1 MKSWLNKLVKMLAYL
16 SAAVV
21 ILLAIA
27 VGLFRLM
34 LPRLPEYQEQIKGWA
49 SAAIGMRVE
58 FSDMDARWRLSGPE
72 LSFSNARLSRA
83 VEDSPLLSVEEVS
96 VGVSLMRLLSDRELV
111 ADRIVI
117 RDAEVDVVLTD
128 DRAWIVQGLP
138 IDELLGSRAVSEGQN
153 GDMSLVARDILVRY
167 QHPGVDRKLTFSVDN
182 FEMKRDDDLI
192 AVDANVDPPEG
203 FGDRLTISV
212 SQRPLPD
219 NRSSWQ
225 FFVEGSS
232 LDIAAWS
239 VLQPAELPQIRGGLL
254 DLSLWFQ
261 RSSAGLQSATAN
273 FALNDLAAGSSA
285 NSFGASGRLEFTRVN
300 EGWLLAGSDFSLD
313 TSDGDAWP
321 QSNWQIQAGL
331 ADDGELQSMSVGSS
345 FLRLQDLKVFE
356 PWLAQ
361 SWQQELQKFSPD
373 GILRDLS
380 FSQTAMDSE
389 ATDFELSIQMESA
402 GFSAVEQWPG
412 VRGFSGRL
420 RADSAGGRLEI
431 DSGNLYFSLPA
442 ELAEPVQLDD
452 AIGTIIWRRNAEGT
466 IVLSDSIWLRNTDL
480 SSQSSLQISVPADG
494 GSAIIDLQSDWSVND
509 IGTVERYLPRQT
521 IKPALYKWLTSALV
535 SGRIPQATTR
545 LAGPLD
551 RFPFDADEG
560 VFRIDARVE
569 DAVLQYSEQWPVAT
583 NMDLEIVV
591 DKTRLYSHRNSAV
604 NAGNS
609 VQDARIEI
617 ANLRAPVLEIDA
629 FATGTMESI
638 RDFSQRSPIAGV
650 LGGQLE
656 RLEVDGDASFNL
668 KLSYPIADKENFDFE
683 TRIRTSDGSIRVQGF
698 PAPVTELNGL
708 VVVSRD
714 DIRSEM
720 LFGRFLGEPVDIGLS
735 RAGEDLPAYTVV
747 ATANGHASAE
757 AITEE
762 LGVALEA
769 YLSGA
774 TPFTASLYFP
784 ARQETLSAPFRIQV
798 ETSMPGFAVE
808 LPPPFRKL
816 ADETAALSFSIEIPQ
831 GDRIE
836 SSGSYRDELNWALVF
851 EKSDDGWDFDR
862 GVLALGESRPGAAET
877 RGLHIEGELA
887 RLRFDDWLRL
897 IRSGSGQAGIGERI
911 RSIDLTIGEFDVIGQ
926 LLTDQRVI
934 VNRSAEDWVIE
945 LDGRYAKGTVSVPYD
960 FSGNRPLS
968 LDMQTLILP
977 GKEESGTPDDGTPT
991 DPRALPAISVKV
1003 AEFALGNRY
1012 LGELIT
1018 TFDKTAN
1025 GIESR
1030 NFE

>member
-1 MKSWLNKLVKMLAYL
+1 MKSWLNKLVKIFAYL

-96 VGVSLMRLLSDRELV
+96 VGVSLVRLLSDRELV

-138 IDELLGSRAVSEGQN
+138 IDDLLGSRAVSDGEN
-153 GDMSLVARDILVRY
+153 GDMSLVARDILVHY

-192 AVDANVDPPEG
+192 AVDAKIDPPEG

-219 NRSSWQ
+219 DRSSWQ

-239 VLQPAELPQIRGGLL
+239 VLQPAELPRIRGGLL

-273 FALNDLAAGSSA
+273 FALNDLSAGSSA
-285 NSFGASGRLEFTRVN
+285 NSFGAGGRLEFTRVN

-331 ADDGELQSMSVGSS
+331 SDDGELQSMSVGSS

-361 SWQQELQKFSPD
+361 RWQQELQRFSPD

-380 FSQTAMDSE
+380 FSQTAMGSE
-389 ATDFELSIQMESA
+389 AMDFELSIQMEGA

-420 RADSAGGRLEI
+420 RADSAGGRLEM

-480 SSQSSLQISVPADG
+480 SSQSSL
-494 GSAIIDLQSDWSVND
+494 
-509 IGTVERYLPRQT
+509 
-521 IKPALYKWLTSALV
+521 
-535 SGRIPQATTR
+535 
-545 LAGPLD
+545 
-551 RFPFDADEG
+551 
-560 VFRIDARVE
+560 
-569 DAVLQYSEQWPVAT
+569 
-583 NMDLEIVV
+583 
-591 DKTRLYSHRNSAV
+591 
-604 NAGNS
+604 
-609 VQDARIEI
+609 
-617 ANLRAPVLEIDA
+617 
-629 FATGTMESI
+629 
-638 RDFSQRSPIAGV
+638 
-650 LGGQLE
+650 
-656 RLEVDGDASFNL
+656 
-668 KLSYPIADKENFDFE
+668 
-683 TRIRTSDGSIRVQGF
+683 
-698 PAPVTELNGL
+698 
-708 VVVSRD
+708 
-714 DIRSEM
+714 
-720 LFGRFLGEPVDIGLS
+720 
-735 RAGEDLPAYTVV
+735 
-747 ATANGHASAE
+747 
-757 AITEE
+757 
-762 LGVALEA
+762 
-769 YLSGA
+769 
-774 TPFTASLYFP
+774 
-784 ARQETLSAPFRIQV
+784 
-798 ETSMPGFAVE
+798 
-808 LPPPFRKL
+808 
-816 ADETAALSFSIEIPQ
+816 
-831 GDRIE
+831 
-836 SSGSYRDELNWALVF
+836 
-851 EKSDDGWDFDR
+851 
-862 GVLALGESRPGAAET
+862 
-877 RGLHIEGELA
+877 
-887 RLRFDDWLRL
+887 
-897 IRSGSGQAGIGERI
+897 
-911 RSIDLTIGEFDVIGQ
+911 
-926 LLTDQRVI
+926 
-934 VNRSAEDWVIE
+934 
-945 LDGRYAKGTVSVPYD
+945 
-960 FSGNRPLS
+960 
-968 LDMQTLILP
+968 
-977 GKEESGTPDDGTPT
+977 
-991 DPRALPAISVKV
+991 
-1003 AEFALGNRY
+1003 
-1012 LGELIT
+1012 
-1018 TFDKTAN
+1018 
-1025 GIESR
+1025 
-1030 NFE
+1030 